1 MQAECVGAKEAIM
14 NRLFFVAALAGLTML
29 LASGAASS
37 REITYSV
44 DCSKRQTISGAI
56 DRGDARAQLVLRIKG
71 TCNESVLIE
80 RYNVELLGDPEA
92 GATIEAPEG
101 SPYAVAVEGHG
112 VTLENL
118 TIIGGNHGVRNS
130 GAFRMTIR
138 NSLIQDAV
146 VDGIR
151 VFVGDVRVQETTIQG
166 AGENGLRIMRGGSV
180 AMSNSQILDNA
191 RDGIYAE
198 QNAAITANNN
208 TISGNQSN
216 GVTLHSASQGDF
228 GGNEITRNQ
237 GTGLLV
243 QAGSTA
249 DIDDNT
255 IFENQGDGIIG
266 YLGATLVLHGND
278 VTGNWGSGLV
288 GNAHSTIQVGGAHIS
303 SNLGDGIVM
312 VLGSKLILEDPVTE
326 VFLNGNYGVWCGD
339 DESSVNEPVLLN
351 TWGNTAGEIYCTGF

>member
-1 MQAECVGAKEAIM
+1 MK
-14 NRLFFVAALAGLTML
+14 RPYFVAALTGLTIL

-44 DCSKRQTISGAI
+44 DCSKGQTVSSAI
-56 DRGDARAQLVLRIKG
+56 DRGDARAPLVVRIKG
-71 TCNESVLIE
+71 TCNEFVFIE
-80 RYNVELLGDPEA
+80 RDNVALLGDPGA

-101 SPYAVAVEGHG
+101 APYAVAAEGHG

-130 GAFRMTIR
+130 GALRMTIR
-138 NSLIQDAV
+138 NCLIQDAIE
-146 VDGIR
+146 DGIR
-151 VFVGDVRVQETTIQG
+151 VFVGDVRVLHTTIQG
-166 AGENGLRIMRGGSV
+166 AGANGLRIMRGGSV

-198 QNAAITANNN
+198 QNAAITANSN
-208 TISGNQSN
+208 TIRGNQSN

-228 GGNEITRNQ
+228 GGNEITQNL

-243 QAGSTA
+243 QAGSAA
-249 DIDDNT
+249 DIDNNT
-255 IFENQGDGIIG
+255 IFDNQGDGIIG
-266 YLGATLVLHGND
+266 YLGATLALHGNNL
-278 VTGNWGSGLV
+278 TGNWGSGLV
-288 GNAHSTIQVGGAHIS
+288 GNAHSTVQIGGAHIS

-312 VLGSKLILEDPVTE
+312 MLGSKLILEEPVTE
-326 VFLNGNYGVWCGD
+326 VFLNGNYGMWCGD

>member
-1 MQAECVGAKEAIM
+1 MK
-14 NRLFFVAALAGLTML
+14 RLHFVAGLTGLTML
-29 LASGAASS
+29 LANGVASS
-37 REITYSV
+37 QEITYSV
-44 DCSKRQTISGAI
+44 DCSKGQTISHAI
-56 DRGDARAQLVLRIKG
+56 DRGDARASIVVKIKG
-71 TCNESVLIE
+71 TCNESVLVN
-80 RYNVELLGDPEA
+80 RNNVTLLGDPEA

-130 GAFRMTIR
+130 GALRMIIR
-138 NSLIQDAV
+138 DCLVLDAV
-146 VDGIR
+146 EDGIR
-151 VFVGDVRVQETTIQG
+151 LFVGDIRVLGTTIQG
-166 AGENGLRIMRGGSV
+166 AGANGLRIMRGGSV
-180 AMSNSQILDNA
+180 AMSNGQILDNA

-208 TISGNQSN
+208 IIRGNQSN

-228 GGNEITRNQ
+228 GGNEISQNM

-255 IFENQGDGIIG
+255 VSDNQGDGIIG
-266 YLGATLVLHGND
+266 YLGATLVLHGNN
-278 VTGNWGSGLV
+278 VTGNLGSGLV
-288 GNAHSTIQVGGAHIS
+288 GNAHSTVQVGGAYIS
-303 SNLGDGIVM
+303 GNLGDGIVM
-312 VLGSKLILEDPVTE
+312 MLGSKLILEEPATE
-326 VFLNGNYGVWCGD
+326 VFTNGNFGVWCGD
-339 DESSVNEPVLLN
+339 DESSLNEPALLN